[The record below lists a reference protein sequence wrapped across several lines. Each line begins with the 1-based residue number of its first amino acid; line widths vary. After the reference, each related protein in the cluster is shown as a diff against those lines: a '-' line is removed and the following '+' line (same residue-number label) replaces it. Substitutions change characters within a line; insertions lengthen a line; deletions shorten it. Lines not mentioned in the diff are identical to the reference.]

1 MRLLFLLFSLTG
13 SSFLFAQRSSSVDLY
28 RAVLQ
33 RPDSLPIVFM
43 LESKMIR
50 GKESWTIRNAEEKLM
65 LKEVRFAGDSIF
77 ADMPFFESSFKLVKV
92 SPGKI
97 TGHWIKGTTKD
108 DQVMPVVLHT
118 GQKRFELLNGK
129 ATANLTGR
137 WKVEFTRPV
146 GTKRPAIAEF
156 KQNGNIITGTFLTPS
171 GDYRFLEGIVTG
183 DSLMMSCFDGSHA
196 YFFGAKIG
204 EDGSLVNG
212 VYAAGPVYRETWTA
226 SKDPAAE
233 LDGSSTLM
241 YLKDGEDRLNF
252 RFPDI
257 DSNFVS
263 INDER
268 FKNKVVVIQIMG
280 SWCPNCMDET
290 AFLTKYYDLNKNRGV
305 EMVALAYEYSTNF
318 SRGQK
323 SLRKLQKQFDV
334 KYPILITG
342 VTTSDSLRTE
352 KTLPELSPIKVFPST
367 IFLDRKGRVREVHTG
382 FYGPG
387 TGIHYEE
394 FKKEFESIISRLLA
408 EPGVAVNK
416 IEEQMPANAK
426 TVNHYSR

>member
-1 MRLLFLLFSLTG
+1 MRLLFLLFSIAG
-13 SSFLFAQRSSSVDLY
+13 SSFLFAQRSSNVEVY

-43 LESKMIR
+43 LESKKI
-50 GKESWTIRNAEEKLM
+50 GAKESWTIRNADEKLM

-97 TGHWIKGTTKD
+97 RGHWIKGTTKD
-108 DQVMPVVLHT
+108 DQLMPVVMNS

-129 ATANLTGR
+129 ATQNITGR

-146 GTKRPAIAEF
+146 GTTRPAIAEF

-204 EDGSLVNG
+204 EGGSLVNG

-226 SKDPAAE
+226 SKDPVAE
-233 LDGSSTLM
+233 LDGSSTSM
-241 YLKDGEDRLNF
+241 YLKDGEERLNF

-290 AFLTKYYDLNKNRGV
+290 AFLTKYYDQNKKRGI

-323 SLRKLQKQFDV
+323 SLRKFQKQFDV

-342 VTTSDSLRTE
+342 ATTSDSLRTE
-352 KTLPELSPIKVFPST
+352 KTLPELTPIKVFPST
-367 IFLDRKGRVREVHTG
+367 IFLDKSGRVREVHTG

-394 FKKEFESIISRLLA
+394 FKKEFEAIISRLLA
-408 EPGVAVNK
+408 EPAVTAKSVENILK
-416 IEEQMPANAK
+416 PALS
-426 TVNHYSR
+426 VNHFSR